1 MSRAPVGP
9 DACDP
14 RRARAARLGSR
25 GRAVGAGSRR
35 GAGRDRPGSGGARL
49 SPSARDPLVD
59 AVIALGN
66 AERAKAGLPPLQ
78 RNTILVQA
86 AQEYAGAL
94 APGPC
99 FAHTCGPIPALADRL
114 ARAGYTSWERIG
126 ENIAAGDLT
135 AEAVMQGWMA
145 SPGHRANILKP
156 EHQEIGVGV
165 ETGTGPYTIYWVQV
179 FGARRP

>member
-1 MSRAPVGP
+1 MRRSALTLAILAALALLGWAAGAAPWGP
-9 DACDP
+9 AHAEAPD
-14 RRARAARLGSR
+14 GT
-25 GRAVGAGSRR
+25 G
-35 GAGRDRPGSGGARL
+35 PGSGGARL

-66 AERAKAGLPPLQ
+66 AERAKAGLAPLQ

-99 FAHTCGPIPALADRL
+99 FAHTCGPVPALADRL
-114 ARAGYTSWERIG
+114 ARVGYTTWERIG